1 MTKYIRPFIL
11 FQQKEAVSAHP
22 ASLGIFSPEKSRM
35 SETAFSIIYRNLL
48 YCSDLIPLTRYLR
61 RILHMWHHPQC
72 LLQTAPEYFLPGLRP
87 GHPGP
92 VSYTHLLT
100 ELFSEN
106 QNKKTKTIKIICVLN
121 TKRMFPFLVKTFIFL
136 KIDFNYSNTSKG
148 RSTSIFLPLNF
159 DDLYSAY
166 REFCC
171 SGK

>member
-1 MTKYIRPFIL
+1 MIAMIKAIISGNPVINKAPL
-11 FQQKEAVSAHP
+11 FY
-22 ASLGIFSPEKSRM
+22 F
-35 SETAFSIIYRNLL
+35 
-48 YCSDLIPLTRYLR
+48 YCFYLI
-61 RILHMWHHPQC
+61 
-72 LLQTAPEYFLPGLRP
+72 GLI
-87 GHPGP
+87 
-92 VSYTHLLT
+92 LT

-121 TKRMFPFLVKTFIFL
+121 TKHMFPFLVKTFIFL